1 MHLVHPWQK
10 GQEAEAYRYQS
21 LLNFE
26 VNWGAVE
33 KKKDV
38 QIIWVRSR
46 RPAHLTTW
54 PCYHSVRKP
63 GNKTGTPRDLIHLLH
78 WYMKWIIPLIWH
90 PLQQIQLKPCFEAI
104 WYSRARDK
112 LEILWKTMSSLINRD
127 NNGQIEKGMNL
138 TWQHALIPISS
149 LSTYLVSWDNS
160 PVPKPGHNLKW

>member
-21 LLNFE
+21 LLNLE

-33 KKKDV
+33 KKIRCANNMGQVTKAGPSYYLALLSFGKKTRQQDRQTPWPDSFAPLMYEMDHTTYLTSASTDTTKTLFWSNMIQQSTW
-38 QIIWVRSR
+38 QIRN
-46 RPAHLTTW
+46 
-54 PCYHSVRKP
+54 SVK
-63 GNKTGTPRDLIHLLH
+63 
-78 WYMKWIIPLIWH
+78 
-90 PLQQIQLKPCFEAI
+90 
-104 WYSRARDK
+104 
-112 LEILWKTMSSLINRD
+112 

-160 PVPKPGHNLKW
+160 PVPEPGHNLKW